1 MFAWTPDLVVLT
13 KMSIEASA
21 PRPPRIRRSPEAAR
35 ENILAAAEAILVE
48 QGPQALKLAD
58 VAKAAGVVHANVIH
72 HFGSIAGVETALM
85 ERMIRQLAD
94 KVITGFNTGGAAPGF
109 GAQALFQA
117 FETKGAARLAAWL
130 ELTGEGRRMTL
141 VRDVVD
147 EIVQTRV
154 AQEVGVDREAI
165 VDFILLNIILAVGV
179 GLFGPTLSELLG
191 RPPERARELALD
203 MVQGRMDALRSKD

>member
-1 MFAWTPDLVVLT
+1 
-13 KMSIEASA
+13 MSIEVPQSRA
-21 PRPPRIRRSPEAAR
+21 PRVRRSPEAAR

-72 HFGSIAGVETALM
+72 HFGSIGGVETALM

-94 KVITGFNTGGAAPGF
+94 KVIAVIQQDDSYIGM
-109 GAQALFQA
+109 GAQALFDA
-117 FETKGAARLAAWL
+117 FETKGTARLAAWL
-130 ELTGEGRRMTL
+130 EMTGEGRRMTL

-147 EIVQTRV
+147 EIIDTRV
-154 AQEVGVDREAI
+154 AREAVPNRDAV

-191 RPPERARELALD
+191 RPSGRARELA
-203 MVQGRMDALRSKD
+203 QALIQERIDQVVAAARG

>member
-1 MFAWTPDLVVLT
+1 
-13 KMSIEASA
+13 MSIEVSA
-21 PRPPRIRRSPEAAR
+21 PKTRVRRSPEAAR
-35 ENILAAAEAILVE
+35 ENILAAAEALLVE
-48 QGPQALKLAD
+48 HGPQAIKLAD

-85 ERMIRQLAD
+85 ARMIRQLAD
-94 KVITGFNTGGAAPGF
+94 KIIIGFNAQGVSAGF
-109 GAQALFQA
+109 GAQALFDA

-141 VRDVVD
+141 VREVVD
-147 EIVQTRV
+147 AVVQTRL
-154 AQEVGVDREAI
+154 ARDVGVERDTV

-191 RPPERARELALD
+191 RPPQRARELALE
-203 MVQGRMDALRSKD
+203 MIQGRITAMGQKGS

>member
-1 MFAWTPDLVVLT
+1 
-13 KMSIEASA
+13 MSIEVPQSRT
-21 PRPPRIRRSPEAAR
+21 PRVRRSPEAAR
-35 ENILAAAEAILVE
+35 ENILAAAEVILVE

-72 HFGSIAGVETALM
+72 HFGSIGGVETALM

-94 KVITGFNTGGAAPGF
+94 KVIAGLQQDQAQIGM
-109 GAQALFQA
+109 GAQALFDA
-117 FETKGAARLAAWL
+117 FEAKGTARLAAWL
-130 ELTGEGRRMTL
+130 EMTGEGRRMTL

-147 EIVQTRV
+147 EIIETRV
-154 AQEVGVDREAI
+154 ARDARIDRDGV

-191 RPPERARELALD
+191 RPSGRARELA
-203 MVQGRMDALRSKD
+203 QALIQERIDQAVAAARS

>member
-1 MFAWTPDLVVLT
+1 M
-13 KMSIEASA
+13 
-21 PRPPRIRRSPEAAR
+21 RRSPEAAR

-72 HFGSIAGVETALM
+72 HFGSMGGVETALM

-94 KVITGFNTGGAAPGF
+94 KVIAGLQQDQAQIGMGAR
-109 GAQALFQA
+109 ALFDA
-117 FETKGAARLAAWL
+117 FEAKGAARLAAWL
-130 ELTGEGRRMTL
+130 EMTGEGRRMTL

-147 EIVQTRV
+147 EIIETRV
-154 AQEVGVDREAI
+154 ARDVRIDRDGV

-191 RPPERARELALD
+191 RPAGRARELA
-203 MVQGRMDALRSKD
+203 QALIQQRIDEAVAG